1 MNLQS
6 WILLIVVA
14 VCFAAAV
21 VYIIKNKGSCSCG
34 GNCSQ
39 CGKRCGKDKS

>member
-14 VCFAAAV
+14 ACFAAAV
-21 VYIIKNKGSCSCG
+21 VYMIKNKGSCSCG